1 MQDYHCEQPNL
12 STEQHALETG
22 RIGGP
27 MKVEFFC
34 HMKYQTPFHVPEEHA
49 PYGRWITISVPP
61 GRHLL
66 CSLHRNLA
74 LVTVIRANEN
84 LDPSAT
90 KHSNGRVHAASRRHI
105 SMNQMYQVLRQT
117 YRITSLTQ

>member
-1 MQDYHCEQPNL
+1 M
-12 STEQHALETG
+12 
-22 RIGGP
+22 
-27 MKVEFFC
+27 
-34 HMKYQTPFHVPEEHA
+34 
-49 PYGRWITISVPP
+49 SVPP

-117 YRITSLTQ
+117 YRITSLTNIFDVSHDRSDDVEVGFLQG